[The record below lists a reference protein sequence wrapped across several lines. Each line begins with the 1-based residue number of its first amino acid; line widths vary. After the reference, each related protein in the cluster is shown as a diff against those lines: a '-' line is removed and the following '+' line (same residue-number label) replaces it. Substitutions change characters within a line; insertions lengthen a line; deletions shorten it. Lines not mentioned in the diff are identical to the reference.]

1 MERHQMKHIHV
12 AALEPDS
19 EFARKIGK
27 KGSESDFTIYNCKEG
42 DSVICLYH
50 ATKYPEKIQP
60 LLYALSLCDVAYFRP
75 NEIDKFAGE
84 MLVACAVFG
93 KRLLV
98 LSDRV
103 GRSDIEPLI
112 KSAGVQEYEFFDGDA
127 NALREKL
134 LSLPSG
140 RKSEGKTEVIIDSCF
155 AVKGIGTVALGIAQ
169 QGIVRVHQRLVFLPS
184 GKEAEVKSIQVQ
196 DVDVKEAEASSRVGL
211 SLRGLEAEEV
221 GKGDLAVEE
230 KFPPASK
237 IGATIALTKFY
248 KGDITAPQFFVLSG
262 LRYVACKAKKTQE
275 GMYEIE
281 LSAPMCLRQGEPLC
295 VFLPEAMPRAIG
307 SARVERII
315 S

>member
-1 MERHQMKHIHV
+1 MKHLHV

-19 EFARKIGK
+19 EFAKKIGK

-42 DSVICLYH
+42 NNVICLYQPS
-50 ATKYPEKIQP
+50 KYPEKIQP
-60 LLYALSLCDVAYFRP
+60 LLYALSLSDVAYFRP
-75 NEIDKFAGE
+75 TEIDKFAGE

-93 KRLLV
+93 KQLIV

-112 KSAGVQEYEFFDGDA
+112 KSAGVQQYEFFEGDA

-134 LSLPSG
+134 LTLPTS

-169 QGIVRVHQRLVFLPS
+169 QGTVRVHQKLTFLPS

-196 DVDVKEAEASSRVGL
+196 DVDVREAEASSRVGL

-230 KFPPASK
+230 KFPSASK
-237 IGATIALTKFY
+237 IEATVALTKFY
-248 KGDITAPQFFVLSG
+248 KGDITSLQFFILSG
-262 LRYVACKAKKTQE
+262 LKYVACKAKRLQE
-275 GMYEIE
+275 GKYEIE
-281 LSAPMCLRQGEPLC
+281 LAAPMCLRQGDTLC

-307 SARVERII
+307 SARVEKII
-315 S
+315 